1 MAHDTYWDSHR
12 ADLRELVMR
21 LGPED
26 ALEIVKKLIRS
37 PEENMAPMLA
47 GLIRG
52 YVARRDDQQ
61 RQAKGGPGHE
71 TL

>member
-1 MAHDTYWDSHR
+1 MAHDTYWDPDR
-12 ADLRELVMR
+12 ADLRDLVMR
-21 LGPED
+21 LEPED

-37 PEENMAPMLA
+37 PEENMAPMLG

-52 YVARRDDQQ
+52 YVARRDDEQ
-61 RQAKGGPGHE
+61 RHAKGDSGCE

>member
-1 MAHDTYWDSHR
+1 MVHDTYWDSDR
-12 ADLRELVMR
+12 ADLRDLVMR
-21 LGPED
+21 LRPED

-37 PEENMAPMLA
+37 PEENMVPMLA

-52 YVARRDDQQ
+52 YVARRDDEQ
-61 RQAKGGPGHE
+61 RDAKGDSRHE

>member
-1 MAHDTYWDSHR
+1 MAHDTYWNSDR
-12 ADLRELVMR
+12 ADLRDLVMR
-21 LGPED
+21 LEPED

-37 PEENMAPMLA
+37 PEENMAPMLG

-52 YVARRDDQQ
+52 YVARRDDEQ
-61 RQAKGGPGHE
+61 RHAKGDSGRE

>member
-1 MAHDTYWDSHR
+1 MVHDTYWDSDR
-12 ADLRELVMR
+12 ADLRDLVMR
-21 LGPED
+21 LEPED

-61 RQAKGGPGHE
+61 RHAKGDSGHE
-71 TL
+71 SL

>member
-1 MAHDTYWDSHR
+1 MVHDTYWDSDR
-12 ADLRELVMR
+12 ADLRVLVMR

-37 PEENMAPMLA
+37 PEENMVPMLA

-52 YVARRDDQQ
+52 YVARRDDEQ
-61 RQAKGGPGHE
+61 RHAKGDSRHE
-71 TL
+71 IL

>member
-1 MAHDTYWDSHR
+1 MPHDTFWDPDR
-12 ADLRELVMR
+12 ADLRDLVAR

-37 PEENMAPMLA
+37 PEENMAPILA

-52 YVARRDDQQ
+52 YVARRDDEQ
-61 RQAKGGPGHE
+61 RHAKGDSRHE
-71 TL
+71 RL